1 MTKKG
6 EICLKEVFIYP
17 ATFRKSDGCIWVQF
31 IDFACYAVT
40 GKGKEATCEIALE
53 KAREALALHLIA
65 MQDDG
70 DEIPEPTSIEQLNP
84 DGGTIVMVEVV
95 LPLYRLKYE
104 TTYERTT
111 VTVPKWLKEYAA
123 KKKVNFSKVLT
134 DGLIKAL
141 GLKKRV

>member
-1 MTKKG
+1 M
-6 EICLKEVFIYP
+6 KEVFIYP
-17 ATFRKSDGCIWVQF
+17 AIFRKSGDSIWVQF
-31 IDFACYAVT
+31 IDFACYTAT
-40 GKGKEATCEIALE
+40 IKGEEATYENAME
-53 KAREALALHLIA
+53 KAKEALALHLIA

-70 DEIPEPTSIEQLNP
+70 DEIPEPTPIEQLDP
-84 DGGTIVMVEVV
+84 DGGTVVMVEVV

-104 TTYERTT
+104 TAYERTT

-134 DGLIKAL
+134 DGLIKTL